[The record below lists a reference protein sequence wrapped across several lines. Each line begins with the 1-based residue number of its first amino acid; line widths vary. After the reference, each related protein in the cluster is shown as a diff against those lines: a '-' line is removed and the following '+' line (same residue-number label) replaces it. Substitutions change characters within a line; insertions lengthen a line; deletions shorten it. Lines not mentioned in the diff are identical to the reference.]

1 MKKIMVALMIILT
14 LVLSGCIF
22 KKSEDAEYSGN
33 FINDPI
39 YQRIMTI
46 EKCTDP
52 EQLVLMLE
60 DIYGE
65 EITYIHLEFDNKTNE
80 FKEPYKEFEFNVFSV
95 YSPQKNKGRVLSDAY
110 AFFKEY
116 HESPLFIMDQ
126 EGAYLVGNY
135 EVETTEENTYLHKV
149 NAWATSDLFLCL
161 NKYTNKS
168 CQEEYAAMV
177 KTMDYYVDYEKMLS
191 PKVNTDD
198 NPVNNTNK
206 N

>member
-1 MKKIMVALMIILT
+1 MKKIMIAVMIILT

-22 KKSEDAEYSGN
+22 KKSDDAEYSGD
-33 FINDPI
+33 FKNDPL
-39 YQRIMTI
+39 YQKIITI
-46 EKCTDP
+46 EKCTEP
-52 EQLVLMLE
+52 EQLVSMLE

-65 EITYIHLEFDNKTNE
+65 EITFIPLEFDNKTNE
-80 FKEPYKEFEFNVFSV
+80 FKEPYNEFEFNVFSV
-95 YSPQKNKGRVLSDAY
+95 YSSQKNKGRVLSDAY

-116 HESPLFIMDQ
+116 HEVPVFIMDQ

-161 NKYTNKS
+161 NKYTNKY

-177 KTMDYYVDYEKMLS
+177 KTMDYYVDFEKKLAEN
-191 PKVNTDD
+191 VNTGDD
-198 NPVNNTNK
+198 SVNNTKK

>member
-1 MKKIMVALMIILT
+1 MKKIMIAIMMILT

-22 KKSEDAEYSGN
+22 KKSDTSEYSGD
-33 FINDPI
+33 FQNDPM
-39 YQRIMTI
+39 YQKIISI

-52 EQLVLMLE
+52 KQLVLMLE

-65 EITYIHLEFDNKTNE
+65 EITYIPLEFDNKTNE
-80 FKEPYKEFEFNVFSV
+80 FKEPYEEFEFNVFSV
-95 YSPQKNKGRVLSDAY
+95 YASHKNKGRVLSDAY
-110 AFFKEY
+110 AFFKQY
-116 HESPLFIMDQ
+116 HEAPVFIMDKD
-126 EGAYLVGNY
+126 GAYLVGNY

-177 KTMDYYVDYEKMLS
+177 KTMDYYVDFEKTLAG
-191 PKVNTDD
+191 KVENG
-198 NPVNNTNK
+198 NSLVNNTKK